1 MGGGAGRCRQAYNQ
15 TKKAFLNKLPS
26 SADQNTLYLF
36 AFLIKL

>member
-1 MGGGAGRCRQAYNQ
+1 MGGGTGRCRQAYNQ